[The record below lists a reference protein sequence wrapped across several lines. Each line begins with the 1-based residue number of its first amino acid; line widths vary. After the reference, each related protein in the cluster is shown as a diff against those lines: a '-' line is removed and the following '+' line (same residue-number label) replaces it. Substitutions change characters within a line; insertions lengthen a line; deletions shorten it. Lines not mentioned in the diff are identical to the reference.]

1 MYMFGDDLLN
11 PNFNCGAEPGEP
23 SCILDSLCTIHD
35 GIIQEVKSIREHWWK
50 PYIKSSIEK
59 KLLRGHEDGSLLGIL
74 DTAHFDTNSKNLRK
88 DYETYVLSIG
98 EYDERVFLGEEAPL
112 DMEIKLMREL
122 GERML
127 PYLVVTLSA
136 RDLGDH
142 ACIS

>member
-1 MYMFGDDLLN
+1 MKPCCAWTDGRDDLLN

-74 DTAHFDTNSKNLRK
+74 DTARQ
-88 DYETYVLSIG
+88 VLDVAKG
-98 EYDERVFLGEEAPL
+98 MVTRNTV
-112 DMEIKLMREL
+112 EL
-122 GERML
+122 C
-127 PYLVVTLSA
+127 SA
-136 RDLGDH
+136 RG
-142 ACIS
+142 

>member
-1 MYMFGDDLLN
+1 MKPCCAWTDGRDDLLN

-88 DYETYVLSIG
+88 DYETYVLRPGRRQS
-98 EYDERVFLGEEAPL
+98 RCW
-112 DMEIKLMREL
+112 
-122 GERML
+122 ML
-127 PYLVVTLSA
+127 LKEW
-136 RDLGDH
+136 
-142 ACIS
+142 